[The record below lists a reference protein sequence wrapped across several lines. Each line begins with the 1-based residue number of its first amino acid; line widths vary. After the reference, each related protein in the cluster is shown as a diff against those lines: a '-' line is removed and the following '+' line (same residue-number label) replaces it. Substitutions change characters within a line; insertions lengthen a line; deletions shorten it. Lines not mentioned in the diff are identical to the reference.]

1 MDDQKI
7 ENLLNLSMEATEE
20 EREKSLNLDAG
31 YDEQTGRWEVIIRYN
46 GELGAI
52 MEESW
57 DVVELS
63 GGYAIVTLPQA
74 DIERL
79 SRIPQIEYIEKP
91 KRLFF

>member
-20 EREKSLNLDAG
+20 EREKSLDLDAG

-52 MEESW
+52 MEE
-57 DVVELS
+57 
-63 GGYAIVTLPQA
+63 
-74 DIERL
+74 
-79 SRIPQIEYIEKP
+79 
-91 KRLFF
+91 